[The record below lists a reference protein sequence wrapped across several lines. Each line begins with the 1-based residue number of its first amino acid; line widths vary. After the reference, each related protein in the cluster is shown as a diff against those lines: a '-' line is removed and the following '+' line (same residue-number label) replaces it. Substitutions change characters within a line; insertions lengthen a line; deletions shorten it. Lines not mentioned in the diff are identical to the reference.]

1 MSSMDSLTERQR
13 EIYDF
18 VREKI
23 VNRGYGP
30 TVREIGTRF
39 GIKSPNGVM
48 CHLKALEKKGL
59 ISREANMSRAIQLSE
74 GPQRK
79 AALPLL
85 GRVVAGAPLA
95 TEEQVDEVDFSPL
108 FETDEQFCLE
118 VHGDSMIE
126 AHIAEGDYVVVKK
139 QRTARDKEIVVALVD
154 GEETTLK
161 RYFKEGGRVRL
172 QPENSSMKP
181 IYPQRVEI
189 LGVVVGVVRQY

>member
-1 MSSMDSLTERQR
+1 MASLEILTDRQR
-13 EIYDF
+13 EIYEF

-30 TVREIGTRF
+30 TVREIGSRF

-59 ISREANMSRAIQLSE
+59 INREANMSRAIQLSE
-74 GPQRK
+74 GPLRK

-95 TEEQVDEVDFSPL
+95 TVEQADEVDFSPL
-108 FETDEQFCLE
+108 FEVNEQFCLE
-118 VHGDSMIE
+118 VHGESMID
-126 AHIAEGDYVVVKK
+126 AHITEGDFVIVKK
-139 QRTARDKEIVVALVD
+139 QKTAKDRDIVVALVD

-161 RYFKEGGRVRL
+161 RFFKEGSRVRL
-172 QPENSSMKP
+172 QPENRTRKP
-181 IYPQRVEI
+181 IYPEQLDI
-189 LGVVVGVVRQY
+189 IGVVVGVVRQY

>member
-1 MSSMDSLTERQR
+1 MASLDSLTDRQR
-13 EIYDF
+13 EIYEF

-30 TVREIGTRF
+30 TVREIGARF

-59 ISREANMSRAIQLSE
+59 INREANMSRAIQLSE
-74 GPQRK
+74 GPSRK

-95 TEEQVDEVDFSPL
+95 TVEQSDQVDFSDM

-118 VHGDSMIE
+118 VHGNSMIE
-126 AHIAEGDYVVVKK
+126 AHIAEGDYVIVKK
-139 QRTARDKEIVVALVD
+139 QKTARDKDIVVALVD

-161 RYFKEGGRVRL
+161 RFFKEGSRVRL
-172 QPENSSMKP
+172 QPENSSMQP
-181 IYPQRVEI
+181 IYPQTLEI